1 MNHIIAFY
9 KDKCIHLR
17 LGLYK
22 GKPQAEND
30 CPFSDDFLDEGT
42 KNVLLQQKKLSSN
55 SKMLDCFVWNTHFYF
70 AATAREMKFCLVSV
84 KEKDKPLYQEFLLTL
99 LHLASER
106 KWRFAAYWIL
116 KPRKWDGRKKIVKVK
131 LHTFCFSNLACSQG
145 TR

>member
-1 MNHIIAFY
+1 M
-9 KDKCIHLR
+9 R

-22 GKPQAEND
+22 GKHQVEND
-30 CPFSDDFLDEGT
+30 CPFSDDFLDEST
-42 KNVLLQQKKLSSN
+42 KNFLLQPKKLSSN
-55 SKMLDCFVWNTHFYF
+55 SKMLDCFVWNTHLYF

-99 LHLASER
+99 LHLPSER

-116 KPRKWDGRKKIVKVK
+116 KPRKWDGREKIVKVK
-131 LHTFCFSNLACSQG
+131 LHTLCFSNLACSQG

>member
-1 MNHIIAFY
+1 MNHIIASFY

-22 GKPQAEND
+22 GKHQVEND

-42 KNVLLQQKKLSSN
+42 KNFLLQEKKLSSN
-55 SKMLDCFVWNTHFYF
+55 SKMVDCFVWNTLFYF
-70 AATAREMKFCLVSV
+70 AATVREMKFCLVRILPASFLL

-106 KWRFAAYWIL
+106 KWRFAAY
-116 KPRKWDGRKKIVKVK
+116 
-131 LHTFCFSNLACSQG
+131 
-145 TR
+145 

>member
-1 MNHIIAFY
+1 MNHIIASFY

-22 GKPQAEND
+22 RKHQVQND

-42 KNVLLQQKKLSSN
+42 KNFLLQEKKPSSN
-55 SKMLDCFVWNTHFYF
+55 SKMVDCFVWNTHFYF
-70 AATAREMKFCLVSV
+70 AATVRELKFCLVSV

-106 KWRFAAYWIL
+106 KWRFTAYRIL
-116 KPRKWDGRKKIVKVK
+116 KPTKRDGRGKN
-131 LHTFCFSNLACSQG
+131 C
-145 TR
+145 

>member
-1 MNHIIAFY
+1 MCTIKSHSLGFPSNHHIQLWRHEPHSFY

-22 GKPQAEND
+22 GKHQVEND
-30 CPFSDDFLDEGT
+30 CPFSDDFFDEST
-42 KNVLLQQKKLSSN
+42 KNFLLQQKKLSSN

-99 LHLASER
+99 LHLPSER
-106 KWRFAAYWIL
+106 KWRFEAY
-116 KPRKWDGRKKIVKVK
+116 
-131 LHTFCFSNLACSQG
+131 
-145 TR
+145 